1 MLDLQNETLQAW
13 KAKLPED
20 VRAAIADE
28 LPADSDEISGF
39 VTALNNAEI
48 AEYAELIEAHPEVV
62 KALGRLGRI
71 RLLSFIVAKVYPFQV
86 RVFHELLNAERD
98 DEEGGGRSA
107 TQVLFIEDIKAFNEA
122 IAARVYGQHMDG
134 PALTAL
140 QEAAY
145 ETQALPGLG

>member
-1 MLDLQNETLQAW
+1 MLDLQKDTLKAW
-13 KAKLPED
+13 QAKLPED

-28 LPADSDEISGF
+28 LPSDSEGIAAF

-48 AEYAELIEAHPEVV
+48 ADYAGLIETHADVMT
-62 KALGRLGRI
+62 ALGRLGRL
-71 RLLSFIVAKVYPFQV
+71 RLLSHIVARVYPFQV

-107 TQVLFIEDIKAFNEA
+107 TQILFVEDIKAFNEA
-122 IAARVYGQHMDG
+122 IAARVYGQNMDG
-134 PALTAL
+134 PALDAL